1 MNIALTKQYQ
11 DSGNY
16 GKLIDFCH
24 MQYSLAARLA
34 YSLGKTG
41 DASNWLAGLKTGNMK
56 YYSDEEI
63 SYLGGWLGDA
73 VLTGYNGGTT
83 SFGNDD
89 YMSDLDAEN
98 IYHIV
103 LQGYSSVD
111 AISNY
116 YSSLSSTNNRSHV
129 FTSHISYETARDMV
143 FYELIDAELIG
154 LINEN
159 YHNNDMIVYYSNLLN
174 DENYHWNV
182 LNNRYHDTYNFLCSL
197 RDHRSNS
204 VNY

>member
-1 MNIALTKQYQ
+1 
-11 DSGNY
+11 
-16 GKLIDFCH
+16 

-89 YMSDLDAEN
+89 YMSDLDAES

-103 LQGYSSVD
+103 LQGYSSVE

-129 FTSHISYETARDMV
+129 FTSHISFETVRDMV
-143 FYELIDAELIG
+143 FYELIDADLIY
-154 LINEN
+154 LKTYNPENE
-159 YHNNDMIVYYSNLLN
+159 DYYSNLLN
-174 DENYHWNV
+174 DEDYHWNI
-182 LNNRYHDTYNFLCSL
+182 LKNQYHDTYNFLCSL
-197 RDHRSNS
+197 RDHRPNS